1 MSNLFPSSQG
11 PASQGPASHSHSSF
25 IFAPPAGTQLS
36 PPPTEGTPSHALGN
50 TTVSNAPPYNNTPG
64 PTLPPLQHRGDSHSF
79 LSSPQHGLTPQQP
92 RSTFHYNTESHPP
105 PPVANSASDLS
116 RTHEPFHAFDPAQK
130 PEVRTHKSPPKRP
143 AAADSPDG
151 KAPSS
156 NGRKRARTKVVAW
169 DPKDLE
175 DIYVRKEINKE
186 DWDSIGKKLRDKKL
200 RQAASNDPSIKRR
213 STFSNSPQAP
223 SNGIKWATVNGSSP
237 ANADTYHRR
246 ESFEDDGSQ
255 ASEEYELSSAPDS
268 EHEGKPNRAFDH
280 PARSIPQQAQ
290 ALPNTELPTDY
301 SNAPSM
307 PVIIQEAPQK
317 TAQAP
322 SNFDVLAAQSRGK
335 AIAPRQPLA
344 ATLTSIETLD
354 DRQPQPHPHT
364 SSLPPPSAPLQE
376 PRAMQ
381 RAKRGREIEATGTLA
396 ARSASDFSKRRKHP
410 TEAMGVPGTS
420 NQFGEG
426 YVVPF
431 NPAAA
436 HPMLPVPPRV
446 PQESDLDSWCMQFRD
461 AFRTLK
467 ASTEEDKRVQREISE
482 AAISRAN
489 ARAVQAQQNA
499 DNISEHYSEKMKEL
513 LKLKDLHMATQLE
526 FEHRDQQ
533 YDAIQAE
540 NQKLREEVAMAR
552 DEKAQ
557 LLDEK
562 AQLLEERARMEAR
575 MAVLEEERESMSRK
589 LLEPSEP
596 HTSTDMS
603 KEDAQHEIDAAKRN
617 AEQADAA
624 IDLLNKEISSLRA
637 DTAGLRADKAEAGKK
652 SQEMAAAYDN
662 LKAAHNNLTETLVEF
677 WSQDMESKKPKE
689 MDRQILGL
697 KEANQQLTN
706 KFQEAEGPFEKLE
719 YLNAPKTHTT
729 ANTLSN
735 GTTAS

>member
-1 MSNLFPSSQG
+1 M
-11 PASQGPASHSHSSF
+11 
-25 IFAPPAGTQLS
+25 FAPPAGTQLS
-36 PPPTEGTPSHALGN
+36 PPPSEGIPSHTFGN
-50 TTVSNAPPYNNTPG
+50 TTVPNAPPYNTPG
-64 PTLPPLQHRGDSHSF
+64 PTLPPLQHRGNSDSF
-79 LSSPQHGLTPQQP
+79 LSSPQHGFTPQQP
-92 RSTFHYNTESHPP
+92 RSTYHYNTESHPP
-105 PPVANSASDLS
+105 PPVANSASNLS
-116 RTHEPFHAFDPAQK
+116 RAHEPFHAFDPAQK

-223 SNGIKWATVNGSSP
+223 SNGIK
-237 ANADTYHRR
+237 

-268 EHEGKPNRAFDH
+268 EHEGKANRAFDH
-280 PARSIPQQAQ
+280 PARSIPQQTQ
-290 ALPNTELPTDY
+290 ALPNTELPIDY
-301 SNAPSM
+301 SNASSM

-344 ATLTSIETLD
+344 ATVTSSEAVD

-381 RAKRGREIEATGTLA
+381 RAKRGREIEVTGTSA

-410 TEAMGVPGTS
+410 TEAIGIPGAP
-420 NQFGEG
+420 NQSGEG
-426 YVVPF
+426 NVVPF

-446 PQESDLDSWCMQFRD
+446 PQESDLDSWCMHLRD
-461 AFRTLK
+461 AFRILK
-467 ASTEEDKRVQREISE
+467 ASTEEDKGVQREISE

-513 LKLKDLHMATQLE
+513 LKLQDLHMATQLE

-552 DEKAQ
+552 EEKAP

-562 AQLLEERARMEAR
+562 AQLLGERARMEAR
-575 MAVLEEERESMSRK
+575 MATLEEERESMSRQ
-589 LLEPSEP
+589 LLQPSEP

-603 KEDAQHEIDAAKRN
+603 KEDAQHAIDAAKRN
-617 AEQADAA
+617 AERADAA
-624 IDLLNKEISSLRA
+624 IDLLNKEIGS
-637 DTAGLRADKAEAGKK
+637 LRADKAEAGKK
-652 SQEMAAAYDN
+652 SQEMVAAYDN
-662 LKAAHNNLTETLVEF
+662 LKAAHNYLTETLVEF

-706 KFQEAEGPFEKLE
+706 KFQEAEGSFAKVE
-719 YLNAPKTHTT
+719 YPNAHKTHTT

-735 GTTAS
+735 GTTAYE